1 MSKQYPTRIEAR
13 VTTQTGDR
21 VNAVWRRLQ
30 AEAPPGVN
38 VARGS
43 AIRMILLM
51 GLQQLEGDSD
61 EASPKP

>member
-13 VTTQTGDR
+13 VTTQTGAR

-30 AEAPPGVN
+30 AEALPGVN

-51 GLQQLEGDSD
+51 GLQQLEGAADVDDSQ
-61 EASPKP
+61 P